1 MVVSNN
7 RFDFLRLLFASVVFI
22 YHAVVL
28 AALDA
33 GGAWEAHLA
42 LGAELSIQG
51 FFVISG
57 ALVYGSWERSRGLAD
72 YTGKRVRR
80 LYPAYLVIILI
91 PALVSLALTFDIA
104 GVGKYLAA
112 NAVFLNFLAP
122 DLPGLFEG
130 QRFAE
135 VNGALWTLK
144 IEVMFYIALPV
155 LAWGLGKLG
164 RYWWVGVG
172 ILVAGAFAWVALMAA
187 WAHPLSAQ
195 AARQLPGQMMYFG
208 AGMALWRLWPLV
220 KAQAGVLFLVGLAA
234 LVLSLSFEALAA
246 LRVLGLAGLIAGI
259 AFGPGP
265 AVNAARWGDVSYGV
279 YIVHFPVVQAFVALG
294 IFGALGAVG
303 GLIASAVVVF
313 GLSFALWW
321 FVEKPALRRDSH
333 YRRVSEQE

>member
-1 MVVSNN
+1 MAVSNN

-28 AALDA
+28 ASLDA

-57 ALVYGSWERSRGLAD
+57 ALVYGSWERSKGIAD

-80 LYPAYLVIILI
+80 LYPAYLVVILI
-91 PALVSLALTFDIA
+91 PALVSLLLTFEFA
-104 GVGKYLAA
+104 GVAKYFAA

-122 DLPGLFEG
+122 DLPGLFVG

-144 IEVMFYIALPV
+144 IEVMFYIALPI
-155 LAWGLGKLG
+155 LAWVLSKLG
-164 RYWWVGVG
+164 RYWWIGIGV
-172 ILVAGAFAWVALMAA
+172 LVVGAFAWVALMGA
-187 WAHPLSAQ
+187 WGHPLSAQ

-220 KAQAGVLFLVGLAA
+220 KAQAGVLFLVGVAA
-234 LVLSLSFEALAA
+234 LAVSLTVEVLGA
-246 LRVLGLAGLIAGI
+246 LRVLGLSALIAGI
-259 AFGPGP
+259 AFGSGP
-265 AVNAARWGDVSYGV
+265 SVNAARWGDVSYGV
-279 YIVHFPVVQAFVALG
+279 YIVHFPVVQAFVAFGVFGG
-294 IFGALGAVG
+294 IGAAG

-321 FVEKPALRRDSH
+321 LVEKPALRRDSH